1 MKTPLRTLTCAA
13 ALATAF
19 AAVPAAADP
28 GLQRVN
34 GGPGASA
41 SLKNG
46 VLTMHWSG
54 GSAHMHVPP
63 GYLLPRVTAR
73 GQLGGLSFDGRTAV
87 LQYARQGEGGR
98 SRFLVAEGGKLTPL
112 TFRGAVSFD
121 AVAPDGTALY
131 LTRRAS
137 ATDAT
142 KYDVLAY
149 SRLEKTLERVVTKVV
164 VKANPSEAAGG
175 WTMQGQPLTRASAAD
190 GTWTYTLYSSREY
203 PFIHALPL
211 ANGGW
216 AVCIQLPEAWR
227 SRAGTLRLR
236 TAPGH
241 SLQVLGAGGRVVA
254 TADLVHWKLALT
266 DAAPAAS

>member
-1 MKTPLRTLTCAA
+1 MKTQLRTLTCAA

-19 AAVPAAADP
+19 AAAPAAADS
-28 GLQRVN
+28 GLQRVS

-41 SLKNG
+41 SLENG

-54 GSAHMHVPP
+54 GSARVSVPP
-63 GYLLPRVTAR
+63 GYQLPRVTVR

-87 LQYARQGEGGR
+87 LQYRRQGEDGR

-112 TFRGAVSFD
+112 AFRGTVSFD
-121 AVAPDGTALY
+121 AVAPDGTSLY

-149 SRLEKTLERVVTKVV
+149 SRLSKTLDRVVTKVV
-164 VKANPSEAAGG
+164 VKADPSESAGG
-175 WTMQGQPLTRASAAD
+175 WTMQGQPLTRTSAAD
-190 GTWTYTLYSSREY
+190 GTWTYTLYQSREY

-227 SRAGTLRLR
+227 RRAGALRLR

-241 SLQVLGAGGRVVA
+241 TLQVLGAGGNVVA
-254 TADLVHWKLALT
+254 TADLVHWKLVLT
-266 DAAPAAS
+266 HPAPAAS